1 MSEETKVKL
10 IRQDKFNKLD
20 SHTNIYNT
28 ELLSSFKEEEK
39 SNILKIIKK
48 AILGSNFIYFYSI
61 NYLVWEAISDILIL
75 FSFIFNSVLFDQLYL
90 NKFFILIAIII
101 SFIPIVIFFI
111 LFYKSKKRK
120 INNYMKNTTQ
130 CAIKEENNILLKNKL
145 FCELSKDD
153 FDILIKEI
161 NKDLDLEINK
171 EDIFFDYVINFPNEN
186 EISKYIYDKA
196 FSNKENEI
204 INNINSILKEII
216 IKYQNKLMTYIMI
229 VLGIFGMCFYFY
241 FNKSAKESFH
251 ITNTLVTIYLIF
263 YVKIKIYFKKK
274 KELIK
279 SVSSLNEKYFKD
291 GYFIY
296 TNNNI
301 VSIFHLK
308 EEFRINNDISKIREF
323 SKKFIQK
330 VN

>member
-39 SNILKIIKK
+39 STFLKIIKK
-48 AILGSNFIYFYSI
+48 VILGSNFTYYYSI

-101 SFIPIVIFFI
+101 IFIPIVIFFI

-145 FCELSKDD
+145 FCEISKDD
-153 FDILIKEI
+153 FDILIKETD
-161 NKDLDLEINK
+161 KDLDLGIKN
-171 EDIFFDYVINFPNEN
+171 EDIFFDYVLNFPNEN
-186 EISKYIYDKA
+186 EISK
-196 FSNKENEI
+196 
-204 INNINSILKEII
+204 
-216 IKYQNKLMTYIMI
+216 
-229 VLGIFGMCFYFY
+229 
-241 FNKSAKESFH
+241 
-251 ITNTLVTIYLIF
+251 
-263 YVKIKIYFKKK
+263 
-274 KELIK
+274 
-279 SVSSLNEKYFKD
+279 
-291 GYFIY
+291 
-296 TNNNI
+296 
-301 VSIFHLK
+301 
-308 EEFRINNDISKIREF
+308 
-323 SKKFIQK
+323 
-330 VN
+330 

>member
-1 MSEETKVKL
+1 
-10 IRQDKFNKLD
+10 
-20 SHTNIYNT
+20 
-28 ELLSSFKEEEK
+28 
-39 SNILKIIKK
+39 
-48 AILGSNFIYFYSI
+48 
-61 NYLVWEAISDILIL
+61 
-75 FSFIFNSVLFDQLYL
+75 
-90 NKFFILIAIII
+90 
-101 SFIPIVIFFI
+101 
-111 LFYKSKKRK
+111 
-120 INNYMKNTTQ
+120 MKNTTQ

-186 EISKYIYDKA
+186 EISKYIYHKA

-216 IKYQNKLMTYIMI
+216 IKYQNKLMIYIMI

-251 ITNTLVTIYLIF
+251 ITNTLVTISLIF
-263 YVKIKIYFKKK
+263 YVKIKIYFKIK